1 MREKYSI
8 KGVFI
13 ILRKQTIQYLLLYKD
28 IGCILV
34 RCFKCSF
41 TSFLVSTTLYWVE
54 LQIFFLPPFSCIQF
68 FSLYIFSFLVLA
80 ESEDED
86 KSS

>member
-8 KGVFI
+8 KGAFI
-13 ILRKQTIQYLLLYKD
+13 ILKTQTIKYLLLYKD
-28 IGCILV
+28 IECILV
-34 RCFKCSF
+34 RCFECSF
-41 TSFLVSTTLYWVE
+41 TSFLVSTTLYWIE
-54 LQIFFLPPFSCIQF
+54 LQIFLPPFSCILF
-68 FSLYIFSFLVLA
+68 FSLYIFSFVVFS